1 MKNKGVLLVSAI
13 VACLIATAVY
23 LYTTQGKEP
32 ANTTPPHNDYKLY
45 ELQGDVK
52 SVTHLFNR
60 YGSDEYGYSLSFDYN
75 GTAVVNRY
83 DSIFGT
89 TSKVSVLR
97 NTKGEIY
104 NYSVVSNSDN
114 NKAVSLSYIY
124 DEHGI
129 PAEIN
134 SIWYNETPIKELLTH
149 NDKGHLTKKESSIE
163 TDELNTKE
171 TVTYR
176 YVAFD
181 KQGNWTERVCTM
193 TTEEEINGSMQVIS
207 VIEMTEKR
215 VILYY

>member
-1 MKNKGVLLVSAI
+1 MKNKGVLFVTAI
-13 VACLIATAVY
+13 VACLIATTIY
-23 LYTTQGKEP
+23 LHTAQSKEHT
-32 ANTTPPHNDYKLY
+32 NTTTPHNDYNLY

-60 YGSDEYGYSLSFDYN
+60 YGSDEYGYSLSFDNN

-97 NTKGEIY
+97 NAKGEIHK
-104 NYSVVSNSDN
+104 YSVEDSCDN
-114 NKAVSLSYIY
+114 NQAVSLSYIY
-124 DEHGI
+124 DERGV
-129 PAEIN
+129 PVEIN
-134 SIWYNETPIKELLTH
+134 SIWYNETPIKEQLTY

-163 TDELNTKE
+163 TDDLNTKE

-176 YVAFD
+176 YIAFD
-181 KQGNWTERVCTM
+181 GQGNWTERVCTM

-207 VIEMTEKR
+207 VIEMSEKR
-215 VILYY
+215 KILYY